1 MKISEIG
8 GDILK
13 DFVTQKVINGSLEL
27 VSGFG
32 CFGFI
37 SLVCFVIALVF
48 LNKIALTIA
57 IISSVLTW
65 LIYWI
70 LKQKVKR
77 SIGK

>member
-13 DFVTQKVINGSLEL
+13 DFITQKVINGSLEL
-27 VSGFG
+27 VAGFG